1 MNTVLKKLG
10 YTDKTGAVLILNAP
24 EEYKETMKEIN
35 GEIHTEIN
43 GKYKFIQIFAENM
56 SEANKYAKE
65 AVEAL
70 DGDGHL
76 WLCYPKGTSKKYKS
90 DINRTKSWEVF
101 SSYEFE
107 PVSQVAI
114 DENWTSMRFRH
125 IDNIKN
131 MKRKTAATEKGKER
145 INGKN

>member
-10 YTDKTGAVLILNAP
+10 FTDKTDSVLILNAP
-24 EEYKETMKEIN
+24 GEYNEIMKEIN
-35 GEIHTEIN
+35 CEIHTEIK
-43 GKYKFIQIFAENM
+43 GKYKFIQIFAESM
-56 SEANKYAKE
+56 SEANKYAKG
-65 AVEAL
+65 AVESL

-101 SSYEFE
+101 FLYEFE

-114 DENWTSMRFRH
+114 DENWTAMRFRH
-125 IDNIKN
+125 IDNIKS
-131 MKRKTAATEKGKER
+131 MKRKTAATAKGKER
-145 INGKN
+145 ISGKN